1 MHYGMIFVAMIKSY
15 RQMINVMKKM
25 QILAIIFMVLLAICI
40 ENAVA
45 SETGESAL
53 GPGDALR
60 IFVYGHPDMTTETK
74 VSETGKITFPL
85 VGEVIVDGLTPSE
98 AERKIANLLESRDI
112 LRKPQVI
119 VVTASLQSQM
129 VSVLGNVRNQG
140 RYPIEGKRSL
150 TEILAMAGGI
160 IPEGGELVTLIRSD
174 GKKFVKEVIDV
185 LEMVRAGD
193 LSHDID
199 IRSDDLIYVERAH
212 RFYIYGEV
220 QRAGV
225 YRLERNMT
233 VMQALSVGGGLT
245 LRGTERGLRI
255 QRRDIEGNLKEI
267 TAKSGDL
274 VQPEDV
280 IYIKESLF

>member
-1 MHYGMIFVAMIKSY
+1 MFLRHKNKDF
-15 RQMINVMKKM
+15 RQVINAMKKM
-25 QILAIIFMVLLAICI
+25 KILAVIFMVLWVACI

-45 SETGESAL
+45 GESVL
-53 GPGDALR
+53 GPGDTLR

-85 VGEVIVDGLTPSE
+85 VGEVKVDGLTPSE
-98 AERKIANLLESRDI
+98 AEKKIANLLESRDI

-160 IPEGGELVTLIRSD
+160 IPEGGDLITLIRSD
-174 GKKFVKEVIDV
+174 GTRFVKEVIDV

-193 LSHDID
+193 LSRDVD
-199 IRSDDLIYVERAH
+199 VRSDDLIYVERAH

-220 QRAGV
+220 QRAGA

-233 VMQALSVGGGLT
+233 VIQALSVGGGLT
-245 LRGTERGLRI
+245 QRGTERGLRI
-255 QRRDIEGNLKEI
+255 QRRDAEGNLQI
-267 TAKSGDL
+267 LDAKSSDL
-274 VQPEDV
+274 VQPDDV

>member
-1 MHYGMIFVAMIKSY
+1 
-15 RQMINVMKKM
+15 MKKM
-25 QILAIIFMVLLAICI
+25 KILAVIFMVLWVACI

-45 SETGESAL
+45 GESVL
-53 GPGDALR
+53 GPGDTLR

-85 VGEVIVDGLTPSE
+85 VGEVKVDGLTPSE
-98 AERKIANLLESRDI
+98 AEKKIANLLESRDI

-160 IPEGGELVTLIRSD
+160 IPEGGDLITLIRSD
-174 GKKFVKEVIDV
+174 GTRFVKEVIDV
-185 LEMVRAGD
+185 LEMVRTGD
-193 LSHDID
+193 LSRDVEV
-199 IRSDDLIYVERAH
+199 RSDDLIYVERAH

-220 QRAGV
+220 QRAGA

-233 VMQALSVGGGLT
+233 VIQALSVGGGLT
-245 LRGTERGLRI
+245 QRGTERGLRI
-255 QRRDIEGNLKEI
+255 QRRDAEGNLQI
-267 TAKSGDL
+267 LDAKSSDL
-274 VQPEDV
+274 VQPDDV

>member
-1 MHYGMIFVAMIKSY
+1 MFLRHKNKDF
-15 RQMINVMKKM
+15 RQVINAMKKM
-25 QILAIIFMVLLAICI
+25 KILAVIFMVLWVACI

-45 SETGESAL
+45 GESVL
-53 GPGDALR
+53 GPGDTLR

-85 VGEVIVDGLTPSE
+85 VGEVKVDGLTPSE
-98 AERKIANLLESRDI
+98 AEKKIANLLESRDI

-129 VSVLGNVRNQG
+129 VSVLGNVSNQG

-160 IPEGGELVTLIRSD
+160 IPEGGDLITLIRSD
-174 GKKFVKEVIDV
+174 GTRFVKEVIDV

-193 LSHDID
+193 LSRDVD
-199 IRSDDLIYVERAH
+199 VRSDDLIYVERAH

-220 QRAGV
+220 QRAGA

-233 VMQALSVGGGLT
+233 VIQALSVGGGLT
-245 LRGTERGLRI
+245 QRGTERGLRI
-255 QRRDIEGNLKEI
+255 QRRDAEGNLKI
-267 TAKSGDL
+267 LDAKSSDL
-274 VQPEDV
+274 VQPDDV

>member
-1 MHYGMIFVAMIKSY
+1 MFLRHKNKDF
-15 RQMINVMKKM
+15 RQVINAMKKM
-25 QILAIIFMVLLAICI
+25 KILAVIFMVLWVACI

-45 SETGESAL
+45 GESVL
-53 GPGDALR
+53 GPGDTLR

-85 VGEVIVDGLTPSE
+85 VGEVKVDGLTPSE
-98 AERKIANLLESRDI
+98 AEKKIANLLESRDI

-160 IPEGGELVTLIRSD
+160 IPEGGELITLIRSD
-174 GKKFVKEVIDV
+174 GTRFVKEVIDV
-185 LEMVRAGD
+185 LEMVRTGD
-193 LSHDID
+193 LSRDVD
-199 IRSDDLIYVERAH
+199 VRSDDLIYVERAH

-220 QRAGV
+220 QRAGA

-233 VMQALSVGGGLT
+233 VIQALSVGGGLT
-245 LRGTERGLRI
+245 QRGTERGLRI
-255 QRRDIEGNLKEI
+255 QRRDAEGNLQI
-267 TAKSGDL
+267 VDAKSSDL
-274 VQPEDV
+274 VQPDDV

>member
-1 MHYGMIFVAMIKSY
+1 MFLRHKNKDF
-15 RQMINVMKKM
+15 RQVINVMKKM
-25 QILAIIFMVLLAICI
+25 KILAVIFMVLWVACI

-45 SETGESAL
+45 GESVL
-53 GPGDALR
+53 GPGDTLR

-85 VGEVIVDGLTPSE
+85 VGEVKVDGLTPSE
-98 AERKIANLLESRDI
+98 AEKKIANLLESRDI

-119 VVTASLQSQM
+119 VVSASLQSQM

-160 IPEGGELVTLIRSD
+160 IPEGGELITLIRSD
-174 GKKFVKEVIDV
+174 GTRFVKEVIDV
-185 LEMVRAGD
+185 LEMVRTGD
-193 LSHDID
+193 LSRDVD
-199 IRSDDLIYVERAH
+199 VRSDDLIYVERAH

-220 QRAGV
+220 QRAGA

-233 VMQALSVGGGLT
+233 VIQALSVGGGLT
-245 LRGTERGLRI
+245 QRGTERGLRI
-255 QRRDIEGNLKEI
+255 QRRDAEGNLQI
-267 TAKSGDL
+267 LDAKSSDL
-274 VQPEDV
+274 VQPDDV